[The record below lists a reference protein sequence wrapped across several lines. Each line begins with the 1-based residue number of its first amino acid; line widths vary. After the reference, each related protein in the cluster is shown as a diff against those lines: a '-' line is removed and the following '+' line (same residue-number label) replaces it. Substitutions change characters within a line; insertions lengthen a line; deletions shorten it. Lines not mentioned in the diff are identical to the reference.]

1 LNKNNEGVPMEKIVL
16 FLGLFALTFG
26 AGEWAVSGKHQAY
39 PNALYFV
46 GIGLSERGV
55 NEAKQSAMI
64 EIKKQISVSV
74 NATTMD
80 EMSSF
85 SINGVE
91 KSLSKSESR
100 AKLTT
105 GGDIQGVEVVET
117 TQKGKIFY
125 ALAVLEKEKFVTNA
139 RTKIQ
144 ELKADLRKQM
154 SGASE
159 DISAGKIGLGMK
171 KLSAAKRAIS
181 DIMEQRTLLSAA
193 AEITAAEKVDVSVND
208 IAALYE
214 KCVASIKVEQVEGDK
229 QELSVGMVPEIPFT
243 ISVTAEGTPVS
254 GVLVVLMDDNNKKV
268 MEKFTDENGQVS
280 FSLGEN
286 INSSVGKHSYT
297 TNIKLPINSNLQKVL
312 ASTNQT
318 FSYTVKSN
326 PCYAKIEVKV
336 SKELTGDIADLT
348 DKVVKLLGKYDVQL
362 DAESENV
369 VEVSISAKETGN
381 VQGLSEARTFVKTDV
396 TLGFALK
403 QDAKSL
409 VSFEKVA
416 KGTGSTFGKSVAQAL
431 PNVGIKADIKM
442 MLDKIC
448 GATSDTPKR
457 KIAVFPFKNLSG
469 WSDWFN
475 LAETMSDMIIT
486 KLINSKKFE
495 VIERSQIDKIM
506 EEKSLGQSGVIEQ
519 AEAIQAAKIA
529 GAELLLIGSASIIN
543 GKIEVDAR
551 VINAASGSALTAS
564 NSSGFDVT
572 NLRPLADDIV
582 SKIKVK

>member
-1 LNKNNEGVPMEKIVL
+1 MKAILLLI
-16 FLGLFALTFG
+16 GLITYSFG
-26 AGEWAVSGKHQAY
+26 AGEWVTTGKSQSY
-39 PNALYFV
+39 PSALYFV
-46 GIGLSERGV
+46 GIGLSEKGV
-55 NEAKQSAMI
+55 GEAKQSAMV

-74 NATTMD
+74 KASVMD
-80 EMSSF
+80 EMNSF

-91 KSLSKSESR
+91 KSLSKSESK

-105 GGDIQGVEVVET
+105 GGDVQGIEVVET

-125 ALAVLEKEKFVTNA
+125 ALAVLEKDKFISNSKT
-139 RTKIQ
+139 RIQ
-144 ELKADLRKQM
+144 ELKKDLATQM
-154 SGASE
+154 QGATD

-181 DIMEQRTLLSAA
+181 EIMEQRTLLSAA
-193 AEITAAEKVDVSVND
+193 AEITAAEQIDVSTND

-214 KCVASIKVEQVEGDK
+214 KCVASIKSEKVEGDK
-229 QELSVGMVPEIPFT
+229 QELSVGMVPEIPFLL
-243 ISVTAEGTPVS
+243 SVTAEGTPVS
-254 GVLVVLMDDNNKKV
+254 GVLVVLLDDNKKKV

-297 TNIKLPINSNLQKVL
+297 TAIKLPVNSSLQKVL
-312 ASTNQT
+312 ESTNQS
-318 FSYTVKSN
+318 FSYEVKSN
-326 PCYAKIEVKV
+326 PCFAKIEVKV
-336 SKELTGDIADLT
+336 SKELAGDLADLT
-348 DKVVKLLGKYDVQL
+348 DKTIKLLGKYDVQV
-362 DAESENV
+362 DAESDNV

-396 TLGFALK
+396 TLSFALK
-403 QDAKSL
+403 QDTKSL
-409 VSFEKVA
+409 VSFEKTA

-442 MLDKIC
+442 ILDKIC
-448 GATSDTPKR
+448 GASSDTPKK

-475 LAETMSDMIIT
+475 LAESMSDMIIT

-551 VINAASGSALTAS
+551 VISAATGSALTAS

-582 SKIKVK
+582 TKIKVK